1 MNAWLSGLPHFHDIS
16 PQVPHGVGT
25 IYYFTTDK
33 FNRVNYTG
41 DWADG
46 EREGNGTTS
55 FKDGAVYQGGYKKVG
70 GQVEGGQKTIYFP
83 RG

>member
-1 MNAWLSGLPHFHDIS
+1 M
-16 PQVPHGVGT
+16 PHGVGT

-41 DWADG
+41 DWVQG

-70 GQVEGGQKTIYFP
+70 G
-83 RG
+83 